1 MRCRIDIDSAIATL
15 RAAFDP
21 YECVVR
27 VYHDDRRLGF
37 RVLDH
42 QGKLLHHAAGIRIRN
57 IVDLAWLQAEIQ
69 GARDRLEKKGCR
81 LSSWTLSS

>member
-57 IVDLAWLQAEIQ
+57 SADLAWLRTEIQ
-69 GARDRLEKKGCR
+69 RARHRLEKKGCR